1 MIYTVTLNPALDYV
15 VHLEQFAIGAT
26 NRTTGEAFFAGGK
39 GINVSIVLNHLGVKS
54 VALGFLAGFTG
65 EVIERWLAKRGIAAD
80 FVTIP
85 LGMTRINIKLKTG
98 TETEINGM
106 GPDIDVPS
114 LQQLYVRLDALR
126 EGDTLVLSG
135 SAPQSLP
142 TDIYGRVLARLEG
155 RNVRCVVDA
164 VGPLAEQV
172 LPYRP
177 FLIKPNHAELGALC
191 RCRLDPWDLERIEHC
206 ARQLQ
211 DKGAR
216 NVLVSMGDMGALLAA
231 EDGRVYFQPAAKGEL
246 RNSVGSGDAMVAG
259 FLAALEEN
267 GADFPAALRLAA
279 AAGGATA
286 FSPALATLEEINA
299 VLATLE

>member
-1 MIYTVTLNPALDYV
+1 MIYTVTFNPALDYV
-15 VHLEQFAIGAT
+15 VHLDQFAVGAT
-26 NRTTGEAFFAGGK
+26 NRTTGEEFFAGGK
-39 GINVSIVLNHLGVKS
+39 GINVSIVLNNLGIKS

-65 EVIERWLAKRGIAAD
+65 EVLESWLAKRGIAAD
-80 FVTIP
+80 FITLP

-98 TETEINGM
+98 TETEINGL
-106 GPDIDVPS
+106 GPVIDVAS

-126 EGDTLVLSG
+126 EGDTLVISG

-142 TDIYGRVLARLEG
+142 ADIYERVLARLEG

-164 VGPLAEQV
+164 VGPLVEQV

-211 DKGAR
+211 AQGAR

-231 EDGRVYFQPAAKGEL
+231 EDGHAYFQRAARGEL
-246 RNSVGSGDAMVAG
+246 RNSVGSGDSMVAG
-259 FLAALEEN
+259 FLAALEEDST
-267 GADFPAALRLAA
+267 DFPAALRLAT

-286 FSPALATLEEINA
+286 FSPDLATLEEINA
-299 VLATLE
+299 ILSTLE